1 MVGSFFARA
10 AARIAWS
17 MWGVSLALTA
27 LGLFFLALNT
37 SHPDVH
43 VFDYWVEVTVLAVT
57 FSTVGAVITSRR
69 PENPIGWL
77 FCATGVLVGVDHLSA
92 QYAIY
97 ALLAAPGTLPGG
109 EALAWIR
116 SWIWVPHF
124 GLVVFLGLL
133 FPDGR
138 LPASRWRPFAWFSS
152 AAFLA
157 GTISVALS
165 PGPVDGLG
173 PIRNPL
179 GIAGEKSLVGLVE
192 WLMLALALVAAASL
206 FGRLRSAE
214 GEERQQLKWFVYAAA
229 MFAMGTTLTYAVSEA
244 MGVWWVRWVGFA
256 VLMVGL
262 VGLPTAV
269 GIAILKYHLYD
280 IDHLINRTL
289 VYGALTVML
298 ALVYVSG
305 IVLLQGVFRALTG
318 QESQLAVVAS
328 TLLIATLFSPLR
340 RRIQSFI
347 DRRFYRRT
355 YDARKMLEAFAARLR
370 DETDLEAL
378 SGELVATVRETM
390 QPARVSLWLREPVAD
405 RKPEENQ

>member
-1 MVGSFFARA
+1 M
-10 AARIAWS
+10 
-17 MWGVSLALTA
+17 
-27 LGLFFLALNT
+27 LGLLLLALNL
-37 SHPDVH
+37 SYPGVH

-77 FCATGVLVGVDHLSA
+77 FCATGLLVGMDHLSA

-109 EALAWIR
+109 EVLAWIR

-138 LPASRWRPFAWFSS
+138 LPTSRWRPLAWFAS
-152 AAFLA
+152 AAFLV

-165 PGPVDGLG
+165 PGPIDGLG

-179 GIAGEKSLVGLVE
+179 GVVGEKSLVGLVE
-192 WLMLALALVAAASL
+192 SLMFALALVAAASL
-206 FGRLRSAE
+206 FGRLRSAAR
-214 GEERQQLKWFVYAAA
+214 EERQQLKWFVYAAA
-229 MFAMGTTLTYAVSEA
+229 MFAIGTTLTYAVSEA
-244 MGVWWVRWVGFA
+244 MGVWWVRWAGFA

-269 GIAILKYHLYD
+269 GIAILRHHLYD

-298 ALVYVSG
+298 ALVYGGG
-305 IVLLQGVFRALTG
+305 IVLLQEVFRALTG

-340 RRIQSFI
+340 RGIQSFI
-347 DRRFYRRT
+347 DRRFYRRK
-355 YDARKMLEAFAARLR
+355 YDTRKMLEAFSARLR
-370 DETDLEAL
+370 NETDLEPL
-378 SGELVATVRETM
+378 SGELVATVGETM
-390 QPARVSLWLREPVAD
+390 QPAHVSLWLREPVTY
-405 RKPEENQ
+405 RKLEENQ